1 MDAPAPAPRLWTR
14 DFTAF
19 WSAQTVSQVGTQVT
33 ALALPLVAILLLDA
47 NAFEVGLLTTFEYL
61 PFLLIGLPAGVWVDR
76 LARRPIMWRTDL
88 GRAALLLTVPIAYYA
103 DVLTIAQL
111 CAVALLVG
119 MQTVLFDVAYQSY
132 LPTVVVRDRL
142 VAGNGALEAS
152 RSTSQVLGAGGAGAL
167 VGLVG
172 PAGALFVDVGSFVV
186 SALFLGR
193 IRATEAPP
201 DRGERGLATLRTEI
215 AEGLRY
221 VRRHRLI
228 GPITVCTGISNLSGG
243 LAAAVLLLFFTRVLD
258 LSPGLIG
265 LAFAVGGLGAIVGA
279 VVASRL
285 AERFGAGRTLIGCI
299 LVYLVG
305 GVLYV
310 VTPASIAL
318 PLVIVASFCEGFG
331 AVAYNVIQVSMRQAI
346 TPDRLL
352 GRMNATVRFVVFGV
366 LPIGSLVGGTLGVL
380 IGLRPTLAVVA
391 VISATSLLPILLSDV
406 RRLRVA
412 PSALEES
419 TS

>member
-88 GRAALLLTVPIAYYA
+88 GRAALLLTVPIAHYA

-119 MQTVLFDVAYQSY
+119 MQTVLFDIAYQSY

-167 VGLVG
+167 IGLVG

-193 IRATEAPP
+193 IRAAEAPP

-285 AERFGAGRTLIGCI
+285 AERFGAGRTLIGCL

-318 PLVIVASFCEGFG
+318 PLVIVATFCEGFG
-331 AVAYNVIQVSMRQAI
+331 AVSYNVIQVSMRQAI

-419 TS
+419 PS

>member
-61 PFLLIGLPAGVWVDR
+61 PFLLIGLPAGVWIDR
-76 LARRPIMWRTDL
+76 LPRRPIMWRTDL
-88 GRAALLLTVPIAYYA
+88 GRAVLLLTVPIAHYA

-111 CAVALLVG
+111 SAVALLVG

-152 RSTSQVLGAGGAGAL
+152 RSTSQILGAGGAGAL

-193 IRATEAPP
+193 IRAAETPP
-201 DRGERGLATLRTEI
+201 ERGERGLATLRTEI

-265 LAFAVGGLGAIVGA
+265 LAFAVGGLGAVVGA

-285 AERFGAGRTLIGCI
+285 AERFGAGRTLIGCL

-318 PLVIVASFCEGFG
+318 PLVIVATFCEGFG
-331 AVAYNVIQVSMRQAI
+331 AVSYNVIQVSMRQAI